1 MSVSAATQLEVA
13 AQWLR
18 EAAMCLPEDYIAAQ
32 LNRVA
37 DDCMRVARRLGD
49 EAAKAM
55 NDVDGL

>member
-1 MSVSAATQLEVA
+1 MNATAATQLEVA

-18 EAAMCLPEDYIAAQ
+18 EAAFLCKWPESENYE
-32 LNRVA
+32 RVA

-55 NDVDGL
+55 NDVDA